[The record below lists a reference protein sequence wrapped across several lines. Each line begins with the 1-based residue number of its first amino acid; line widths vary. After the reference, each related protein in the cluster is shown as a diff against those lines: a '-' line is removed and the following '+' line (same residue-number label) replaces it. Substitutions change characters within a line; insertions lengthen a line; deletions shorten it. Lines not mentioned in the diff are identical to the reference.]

1 MMPPS
6 TLLAI
11 ALEIGVDVLV
21 KGSLVLVV
29 AFAAAFLLRRRSAA
43 TRDVVWRLAFATLL
57 GLPVMAALLPEWRI
71 GALQVHISPTPIA
84 GDVIPRGELDVVP
97 IPTAMP
103 PAALQPSV
111 VTSAFS
117 AAKVAR
123 ILLTIWAAGT
133 LVFLLRVLI
142 DLYRVR
148 GIVRR
153 ADMTD
158 RRVARL
164 RWSAST
170 IAARLGI
177 RRPVALAVSDDVRMP
192 SSVGVWQPLVLVPG
206 DAKDWDADCGRSVL
220 IHELAH
226 VARWDYLQ
234 HLLVETVRALYWPNP
249 LVWLAAGRQTMER
262 ERACDDHTLRLGV
275 RSTTYVTTLLEMA
288 LSQVAPSGA
297 LAMAR
302 QSQLAERIWNI
313 MSNETDRSPLSRR
326 VGLLAAV
333 GAALVAVPLAA
344 FDVWQMDQQQSVAQ
358 LIGQL
363 QDQDPAVR
371 RHAAWALGER
381 EDPRGVGPLAGVL
394 DDGVADVRLVAAW
407 ALGEIKD
414 RSAIQPLEE
423 LLERDPDLLVREMAA
438 LALGE
443 MEDPAV
449 VHALLTTLRQ
459 TEELR
464 GAVVW
469 ALGEIDGEAATS
481 ARATAFDEWQRV
493 PWDNEDVWLGDL
505 GLRGGAMSDDVTVL
519 VRQLADD
526 DAEVRRS
533 AAWNLGLSN
542 DVNAV
547 DPLLDALH
555 DPDPS
560 VRAMAVWALDEINPS
575 DEQSR

>member
-1 MMPPS
+1 MMSQS
-6 TLLAI
+6 TLLAVG
-11 ALEIGVDVLV
+11 LEVGVDVLV
-21 KGSLVLVV
+21 KGSLVIGA
-29 AFAAAFLLRRRSAA
+29 AFAISFLLGKRSAA
-43 TRDVVWRLAFATLL
+43 TRDVVWRLAFAALL
-57 GLPVMAALLPEWRI
+57 VLPVMATLLPEWRV
-71 GALQVHISPTPIA
+71 GALQVHITPTPIT
-84 GDVIPRGELDVVP
+84 GEVVPRGEMQVAPPEMAIRPADLRRSPGVVSF
-97 IPTAMP
+97 
-103 PAALQPSV
+103 PAAR
-111 VTSAFS
+111 
-117 AAKVAR
+117 VAR
-123 ILLTIWAAGT
+123 ILVTIWAAGT
-133 LVFLLRVLI
+133 LVFLARVLI

-158 RRVARL
+158 RRVSRL
-164 RWSAST
+164 RWSTAT

-177 RRPVALAVSDDVRMP
+177 RRPVGLAVSDDVQMP
-192 SSVGVWQPLVLVPG
+192 SSVGVWQPLVLVPT
-206 DAKDWDADCGRSVL
+206 AAADWDADCGRAVL

-226 VARWDYLQ
+226 VGRWDYVQ
-234 HLLVETVRALYWPNP
+234 HLVVETVRALYWPNP
-249 LVWLAAGRQTMER
+249 LVWFAARRQTMER

-313 MSNETDRSPLSRR
+313 MSKETDRSPLSRQ

-333 GAALVAVPLAA
+333 GAALVAIPVAA
-344 FDVWQMDQQQSVAQ
+344 FDVWQMDQQQSVEQ

-363 QDQDPAVR
+363 QDQDPAAR

-381 EDPRGVGPLAGVL
+381 EDPRGVGPLAGLL

-423 LLERDPDLLVREMAA
+423 LLEGDPDILVREMAA

-443 MEDPAV
+443 MEDPAAV
-449 VHALLTTLRQ
+449 RALMSTFRE

-464 GAVVW
+464 GPVVW
-469 ALGEIDGEAATS
+469 ALGEIEGDAAMS
-481 ARATAFDEWQRV
+481 ARATAFDEWRRV
-493 PWDNEDVWLGDL
+493 PWDNEDVWMGDV
-505 GLRGGAMSDDVTVL
+505 GSRGSTMSDDVAVL
-519 VRQLADD
+519 VQRLADGNP
-526 DAEVRRS
+526 EVRRW
-533 AAWNLGLSN
+533 AAWNLGLLN
-542 DVNAV
+542 DVSSV
-547 DPLLDALH
+547 DPLLDAMR

-575 DEQSR
+575 DEQTR